1 MVVLRRMVAY
11 GYSNHSNTFG
21 CEIRHVL
28 QRLQPLLVIIP
39 SKSATIIDGG
49 SQYPIELPRAPTE
62 E

>member
-21 CEIRHVL
+21 CETRHVL

-49 SQYPIELPRAPTE
+49 APTE